1 MASSLPTGAHSSS
14 TFLWHLSFLK
24 CIEIRCSLGFNRK
37 YYRVCVLCLV
47 AAGLMSSSDSDES
60 TSSNGSSAHLG
71 SAITLV
77 THSNPDAPIWTQ
89 SAKNAGPRR
98 LLRRWTS
105 AEESSSQLKDINIY
119 KAVSHQFPGGNQDR
133 KHCHQQNHVSAGW
146 D

>member
-1 MASSLPTGAHSSS
+1 M
-14 TFLWHLSFLK
+14 
-24 CIEIRCSLGFNRK
+24 IEF
-37 YYRVCVLCLV
+37 VFACLV
-47 AAGLMSSSDSDES
+47 AAGLMSSGSGSDCSD
-60 TSSNGSSAHLG
+60 GSSVGVG

-89 SAKNAGPRR
+89 SAENSGKRR